1 MYPFALLLRPW
12 GVQLFTPLVPEVI
25 MKRNESNTDR
35 LVRVGLA
42 AAVVALALWLGATT
56 FLGIALLTVAAVLLV
71 TAAVGFCP
79 LYALAGVST
88 CPVPTTSEHGQRVGR
103 SH

>member
-1 MYPFALLLRPW
+1 
-12 GVQLFTPLVPEVI
+12 

-42 AAVVALALWLGATT
+42 AAVGVLAFWLGATT

-88 CPVPTTSEHGQRVGR
+88 CPVPAKGERGQWVSR
-103 SH
+103 SQ